1 MMTHGASVYIDEW
14 MMVTTSEQL
23 SGFKVVF

>member
-14 MMVTTSEQL
+14 MMVKTSEQL
-23 SGFKVVF
+23 SGFRVAL